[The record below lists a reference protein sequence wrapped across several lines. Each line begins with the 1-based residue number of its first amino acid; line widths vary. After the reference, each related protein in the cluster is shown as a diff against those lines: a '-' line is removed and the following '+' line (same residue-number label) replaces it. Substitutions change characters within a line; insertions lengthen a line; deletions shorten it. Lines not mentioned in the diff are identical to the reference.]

1 MDSRQ
6 QDTRRFSG
14 GRWLIVMATLLW
26 SMSGLFAK
34 SPLFEA
40 WPEGD
45 RGILFAFWRAAFA
58 SIVLWFLVRRVEWD
72 WRLLVS
78 ALTFAFMNVT
88 YLSSMVYCEAT
99 LAIWLQY
106 TSPMWVL
113 LISFFFFGERPTR
126 KEWPDWTLI
135 CLGVLVVLFCQ
146 PRSASVWG
154 IVLGLMSGLGFAGVV
169 ITLRWLRHLDG
180 AWVVFVNHFF
190 TALILLPLVMRIGIW
205 PKGFQWG
212 MLAGFGMLQMGL
224 PYALFARAI
233 KRVNSH
239 EASALTLLEPM
250 FVPVWVLFSYGGLA
264 SYQRPS
270 FGTLAGAS
278 LILGGLGI
286 RYLRLAWGARQ
297 TTSGTP
303 TT

>member
-1 MDSRQ
+1 
-6 QDTRRFSG
+6 
-14 GRWLIVMATLLW
+14 
-26 SMSGLFAK
+26 
-34 SPLFEA
+34 
-40 WPEGD
+40 
-45 RGILFAFWRAAFA
+45 
-58 SIVLWFLVRRVEWD
+58 
-72 WRLLVS
+72 
-78 ALTFAFMNVT
+78 
-88 YLSSMVYCEAT
+88 
-99 LAIWLQY
+99 
-106 TSPMWVL
+106 
-113 LISFFFFGERPTR
+113 
-126 KEWPDWTLI
+126 
-135 CLGVLVVLFCQ
+135 
-146 PRSASVWG
+146 
-154 IVLGLMSGLGFAGVV
+154 V